1 MRKLFVK
8 LRIGEKIGI
17 GFGLVG
23 LLFLGV
29 IWQYHQTL
37 QRALTDYQQLEEV
50 LGAKKSY
57 ALAIEDSML
66 EARRAEKNFLLFKDE
81 RFIAEV
87 EGHVARVLELDAEL
101 KTIDAQGALTG
112 QRIDGLM
119 QTYHRRFLAIAE
131 AWRTKGLD
139 HDSGLQGAFRE
150 SVHQLEAL
158 AGNFEVGELYL
169 QLLQIRRSE
178 KDLGLRREQ
187 KYSDKVLRLLG
198 EFERNSA
205 ESELDAVMK
214 QQLQQEI
221 ETYREAFEEYAER
234 VLAQQDIEGGKGP
247 FRQAAHR
254 IEALLTSHYIPYL
267 ERNILQLRRREKDY
281 LLRGDSRYVDMAR
294 QEIVRIKFQVSRCAI
309 AREDK
314 AQLTGLLGDYQR
326 NFLALVEQNKRIE
339 QLQEEMREAVRQVA
353 PMVRNNVHDANRAM
367 QETAAEIQASSRADA
382 RLMLWIA
389 AFAALLG
396 VVAVVIV
403 TRRIARP
410 LRRMAGLLDQVAYEE
425 PMERIPVIPGGRD
438 EVNAMAESV
447 NAMADHKAHFL
458 AWWKTSMR
466 EAESM
471 RMLQDVATETSGAD
485 TARSAEREAAEH
497 ELQAA
502 RKAKADLVH
511 DVYCELAGHTRSI
524 VENAERLL
532 ETHLNGEKFDETKKI
547 EQSGKNV
554 LAILDML
561 LEHEKPGSGGRGPQK
576 EG

>member
-17 GFGLVG
+17 GFGLIG

-37 QRALTDYQQLEEV
+37 QRALADYQQLQEV

-66 EARRAEKNFLLFKDE
+66 EARRAEKNFLLSKDE
-81 RFIAEV
+81 RFVAEV
-87 EGHVARVLELDAEL
+87 AGHVARVLEQDAEL
-101 KTIDAQGALTG
+101 KTVDAQGALTG
-112 QRIDGLM
+112 QRIDELM

-131 AWRTKGLD
+131 AWRSKGLD
-139 HDSGLQGAFRE
+139 HDSGLQGAFRD

-158 AGNFEVGELYL
+158 AGHFKVGGLYL

-205 ESELDAVMK
+205 ESELDASMK
-214 QQLQQEI
+214 QQLQREI
-221 ETYREAFEEYAER
+221 GTYREAFEEYTGR

-254 IEALLTSHYIPYL
+254 IEALLEAHYIPDL

-281 LLRGDSRYVDMAR
+281 LLRGDSRYVELAR
-294 QEIVRIKFQVSRCAI
+294 SEIERIELQASRAAI
-309 AREDK
+309 AQEDK
-314 AQLTGLLGDYQR
+314 EQLTGLLGDYQQ

-339 QLQEEMREAVRQVA
+339 QLQEEMREAVRQIA
-353 PMVRNNVHDANRAM
+353 PMVRNYVHSLNRAM
-367 QETAAEIQASSRADA
+367 QETAAQIHASSQADA
-382 RLMLWIA
+382 RLMLWVA

-396 VVAVVIV
+396 IVAVVIV
-403 TRRIARP
+403 TLRIARP

-438 EVNAMAESV
+438 EVNAMAVSV

-466 EAESM
+466 EAESL
-471 RMLQDVATETSGAD
+471 RMLQDVSMDTSGAE
-485 TARSAEREAAEH
+485 TARSADREAAER

-502 RKAKADLVH
+502 RRAKADLVH

-532 ETHLNGEKFDETKKI
+532 ETHPHGEKFDETKEI
-547 EQSGKNV
+547 EQSGKNA

-561 LEHEKPGSGGRGPQK
+561 LEHEKPGSGGRGPEK
-576 EG
+576 TG

>member
-23 LLFLGV
+23 LLVLGV
-29 IWQYHQTL
+29 IWQDHQTL
-37 QRALTDYQQLEEV
+37 QRALADYQQLQEV
-50 LGAKKSY
+50 FGAKKSY

-66 EARRAEKNFLLFKDE
+66 EARRAEKNFLLSKDE
-81 RFIAEV
+81 RFVAEV
-87 EGHVARVLELDAEL
+87 TEHVARVLELDVEL
-101 KTIDAQGALTG
+101 KKIDAQGILTG
-112 QRIDGLM
+112 QRIDELI

-131 AWRTKGLD
+131 AWRSKGLD
-139 HDSGLQGAFRE
+139 HNSGLQGAFRD

-158 AGNFEVGELYL
+158 AGHFKVGGLYL
-169 QLLQIRRSE
+169 QLLQIRRGE
-178 KDLGLRREQ
+178 KDLGLRRERE
-187 KYSDKVLRLLG
+187 YSEKVQQLLG
-198 EFERNSA
+198 EFEQKTA
-205 ESELDAVMK
+205 ASELGAGMK

-221 ETYREAFEEYAER
+221 GSYREAFEEYAR
-234 VLAQQDIEGGKGP
+234 GVLAQQDIQGGKGP

-254 IEALLTSHYIPYL
+254 IEALLKSHYIPDL
-267 ERNILQLRRREKDY
+267 GRNILQLRRREKDY
-281 LLRGDSRYVDMAR
+281 LLRGDSRYVELAR
-294 QEIVRIKFQVSRCAI
+294 QEIERMALQVSSSAV
-309 AREDK
+309 APEEK
-314 AQLTGLLGDYQR
+314 AQLTGLLEAYQR
-326 NFLALVEQNKRIE
+326 NFLALVEQNKRIA
-339 QLQEEMREAVRQVA
+339 QLQEEMREAVRQIA

-396 VVAVVIV
+396 IVAVVIV
-403 TRRIARP
+403 TLRIARP

-458 AWWKTSMR
+458 AWWKSSMR
-466 EAESM
+466 EAESF
-471 RMLQDVATETSGAD
+471 RKLPDVAAEAPSGDSALSAARET
-485 TARSAEREAAEH
+485 AER

-502 RKAKADLVH
+502 RHVKAGLVH
-511 DVYCELAGHTRSI
+511 DAYCEIAGHTRRI
-524 VENAERLL
+524 VDNAERLL
-532 ETHLNGEKFDETKKI
+532 ETHPHGEKFDETKAV

-554 LAILDML
+554 LAIVDML
-561 LEHEKPGSGGRGPQK
+561 LEHEKPGSSGRGS
-576 EG
+576 